1 VLPTTPHLAA
11 PPAMHGGN
19 GWSLRNY
26 KSESAQINLKRQGV
40 STQVLK
46 LKRNSIF
53 EKSVP
58 NLLVETQ
65 PDFVKALNALKTSI
79 LI

>member
-40 STQVLK
+40 STQALK
-46 LKRNSIF
+46 LKRESMF

-58 NLLVETQ
+58 DLVETQ
-65 PDFVKALNALKTSI
+65 PDFVKALNASKTSI